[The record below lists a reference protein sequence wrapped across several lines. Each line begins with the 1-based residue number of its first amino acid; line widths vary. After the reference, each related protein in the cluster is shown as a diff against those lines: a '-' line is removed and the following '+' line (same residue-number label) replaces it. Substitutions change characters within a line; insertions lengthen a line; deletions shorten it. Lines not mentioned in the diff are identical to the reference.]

1 MIDPQFYQQL
11 AAQYALG
18 LRDHDN
24 MKPLRGRP
32 GDLMNMI
39 EGLNRNSL
47 HDAKN
52 PENLDY
58 LEKRN
63 VLRDRGNL
71 LWQNLTALSA
81 AMKGGDKERQR
92 KALNEAATALQGF
105 DYALGDMQDVRFMD
119 KMLQDSARSN
129 YAGEN
134 VSMLFSKFGHT
145 PRHSVNEN
153 TAKYL
158 QGLEAQPYVPK
169 QKTDPAFRPLAPVP
183 APRKQSGLELESLQN
198 HGFEIILEEK
208 AHGKMTG
215 EAIIQNA
222 GTMGSL
228 SLAYT
233 SMIRNGSFSKREDFA
248 NINDEELST
257 AMRNAALEKDAHHE
271 PYFKGKLLG
280 EQSDYLIH
288 MMSSPE
294 KMKDFCAA
302 YETQKMI
309 QQKKAEGKL
318 EKNYENYIWLH
329 SRMNVPK
336 GKEREYLAKCMAAQ
350 QLNGSEPYSLDK
362 IRKEAKKILK
372 NKNFLKL
379 TANRA
384 LTRKL
389 LMEGDTRT
397 MEGAMESMEK
407 ANLARRMNAFREHR
421 ESFPKKSW
429 EGYLNAHLNME
440 PPKGQEAL
448 HLMKILYTVSSIQM
462 DKPNKE
468 FSVSTVRE
476 KATQM
481 LNNKYFKL
489 VADKPEEVRKLLQ
502 IKNPAKLSQAFVETG
517 VRLGEEAGLAQG
529 KAQKQQLHMSAT
541 QVEGAKKPE
550 EQAIAANG

>member
-11 AAQYALG
+11 AVQYALQ
-18 LRDHDN
+18 LKDHKN
-24 MKPLRGRP
+24 WKPLRGRA

-39 EGLNRNSL
+39 EGLNQESL
-47 HDAKN
+47 HAAN
-52 PENLDY
+52 SPENLDY
-58 LEKRN
+58 HEKRN

-81 AMKGGDKERQR
+81 AMKGGDKEKQQ
-92 KALNEAATALQGF
+92 KALDEAATALQGF
-105 DYALGDMQDVRFMD
+105 DYALDDMQNVRFWD
-119 KMLQDSARSN
+119 KLLQDSARSN

-134 VSMLFSKFGHT
+134 VSMLFSNYGHT
-145 PRHSVNEN
+145 PRHSIRE
-153 TAKYL
+153 TTTKYL
-158 QGLEAQPYVPK
+158 QELGAQPYAPK
-169 QKTDPAFRPLAPVP
+169 KKTDPAFRVLAPVP
-183 APRKQSGLELESLQN
+183 APREQSGLELESLQN
-198 HGFEIILEEK
+198 HGFEIILKEK

-248 NINDEELST
+248 NISDKELST

-294 KMKDFCAA
+294 KMKDFCEA

-318 EKNYENYIWLH
+318 EKNYDNYIWLH

-379 TANRA
+379 TANKA

-397 MEGAMESMEK
+397 MEGAMQSMEDV
-407 ANLARRMNAFREHR
+407 NLTKRMNAFREHP

-440 PPKGQEAL
+440 IPKGQEAL
-448 HLMKILYTVSSIQM
+448 HLMKILYTIAAIKT
-462 DKPNKE
+462 DRPNKE

-476 KATQM
+476 KAKDM
-481 LNNKYFKL
+481 LDRKYFKL
-489 VADKPEEVRKLLQ
+489 FADKPDLIRELLQ
-502 IKNPAKLSQAFVETG
+502 TKDPVKISNDFVNTG
-517 VRLGEEAGLAQG
+517 VKLAEEAELGRGNAPKQHGPVLAPQ
-529 KAQKQQLHMSAT
+529 A
-541 QVEGAKKPE
+541 EGAKKPE
-550 EQAIAANG
+550 EPVVKTN

>member
-11 AAQYALG
+11 AVQYALQ
-18 LRDHDN
+18 LKDHKN
-24 MKPLRGRP
+24 WMPLRGRA

-39 EGLNRNSL
+39 EGLNQESL
-47 HDAKN
+47 HAAN
-52 PENLDY
+52 SSENLDY
-58 LEKRN
+58 HEKRN

-81 AMKGGDKERQR
+81 AMKGGDKEKQQ

-105 DYALGDMQDVRFMD
+105 DYALDDMQDVRFKD
-119 KMLQDSARSN
+119 KLLQDSARSN

-134 VSMLFSKFGHT
+134 VSMLFSNYGHT
-145 PRHSVNEN
+145 PRHSIREN
-153 TAKYL
+153 TTKYL
-158 QGLEAQPYVPK
+158 QELRAQPYAPK
-169 QKTDPAFRPLAPVP
+169 KKTDPVFRVLAPVP
-183 APRKQSGLELESLQN
+183 APRMQKRSELEHLQN
-198 HGFEIILEEK
+198 QGFETILMQRK
-208 AHGKMTG
+208 LADRTPD
-215 EAIIQNA
+215 AIIENA
-222 GTMGSL
+222 GLMASM
-228 SLAYT
+228 SLAYMD
-233 SMIRNGSFSKREDFA
+233 MIKKGKFSKQEGFA
-248 NINDEELST
+248 NISNKQLESE
-257 AMRNAALEKDAHHE
+257 MKKAALEMDAHHD

-294 KMKDFCAA
+294 KMKDFCEA

-318 EKNYENYIWLH
+318 DKNYDNYIWLH

-379 TANRA
+379 TANKA

-389 LMEGDTRT
+389 LMEGDTRM
-397 MEGAMESMEK
+397 MEGAMQSMED
-407 ANLARRMNAFREHR
+407 ANLTKRMNAFREHPK
-421 ESFPKKSW
+421 SFPKKSW

-440 PPKGQEAL
+440 IPKGQEAL
-448 HLMKILYTVSSIQM
+448 HLMKILYTISAIKM
-462 DKPNKE
+462 DNPNKE

-476 KATQM
+476 KAKDM
-481 LNNKYFKL
+481 LDREYFKL
-489 VADKPEEVRKLLQ
+489 FADKPDLIRKLLQ
-502 IKNPAKLSQAFVETG
+502 TKDPVKISNDFVNTG
-517 VRLGEEAGLAQG
+517 VKLAEEAELGRGNAPKQHDPVLAQQ
-529 KAQKQQLHMSAT
+529 A
-541 QVEGAKKPE
+541 EGAKKPE
-550 EQAIAANG
+550 EPVVKTN

>member
-1 MIDPQFYQQL
+1 MIDPKFYQQL
-11 AAQYALG
+11 AVQYAFQLK
-18 LRDHDN
+18 DHKN
-24 MKPLRGRP
+24 WMPLRGSA

-39 EGLNRNSL
+39 EGLNQESL
-47 HDAKN
+47 HAAN
-52 PENLDY
+52 SPENLDY
-58 LEKRN
+58 HEKRN
-63 VLRDRGNL
+63 ALRDRGNL

-81 AMKGGDKERQR
+81 AMKGGDKEKQQ
-92 KALNEAATALQGF
+92 KALDEAATALQGF
-105 DYALGDMQDVRFMD
+105 DYALDDMQNVRFWD
-119 KMLQDSARSN
+119 KLLQDSARSN

-134 VSMLFSKFGHT
+134 VSMLFSNYGHT
-145 PRHSVNEN
+145 PRHSIREN
-153 TAKYL
+153 TTKYL
-158 QGLEAQPYVPK
+158 QELGAQPYAPK
-169 QKTDPAFRPLAPVP
+169 KKTDPAFRDLAPVP
-183 APRKQSGLELESLQN
+183 APRMQKRSELEHLQN
-198 HGFEIILEEK
+198 QGFETILMQRK
-208 AHGKMTG
+208 LADRTPD
-215 EAIIQNA
+215 AIIENA
-222 GTMGSL
+222 GLMASM

-233 SMIRNGSFSKREDFA
+233 DMIKNGKFSKQEGFA
-248 NINDEELST
+248 NISDKELST
-257 AMRNAALEKDAHHE
+257 AMRSAALEKDAHHE

-302 YETQKMI
+302 YETQKSV

-318 EKNYENYIWLH
+318 EKNYDNYIWLH

-379 TANRA
+379 TANKA

-397 MEGAMESMEK
+397 MEGAMRSMED
-407 ANLARRMNAFREHR
+407 ANLTKRMNAFREHPK
-421 ESFPKKSW
+421 SFPKKSW

-440 PPKGQEAL
+440 IPKGQEAL
-448 HLMKILYTVSSIQM
+448 HLMKILYTISAIKM

-476 KATQM
+476 KAKDM
-481 LNNKYFKL
+481 LDRKYLKL
-489 VADKPEEVRKLLQ
+489 FADKPDLIRELLQ
-502 IKNPAKLSQAFVETG
+502 TKDPVKISNDFVNTGLKLA
-517 VRLGEEAGLAQG
+517 EEAELGRGNAPKQHDSVLAQQ
-529 KAQKQQLHMSAT
+529 A
-541 QVEGAKKPE
+541 EGAKKPE
-550 EQAIAANG
+550 EPVVKTN

>member
-1 MIDPQFYQQL
+1 MIDPKFYQQL
-11 AAQYALG
+11 AVQYALQ
-18 LRDHDN
+18 LKDHKN
-24 MKPLRGRP
+24 WMPLRGSA

-39 EGLNRNSL
+39 EGLNQESL
-47 HDAKN
+47 HAAN
-52 PENLDY
+52 SPENLGY
-58 LEKRN
+58 HEKRN

-81 AMKGGDKERQR
+81 AMKGGDKEKQQ
-92 KALNEAATALQGF
+92 KALDEAATALQGF
-105 DYALGDMQDVRFMD
+105 DYALDDMQNVRFWD
-119 KMLQDSARSN
+119 KLLQDSARSN

-134 VSMLFSKFGHT
+134 VSMLFSNYGHT
-145 PRHSVNEN
+145 PRHSIREN
-153 TAKYL
+153 TTKYL
-158 QGLEAQPYVPK
+158 QELGAQPYAPK
-169 QKTDPAFRPLAPVP
+169 KKTDPAFRVLAPVP
-183 APRKQSGLELESLQN
+183 APRMQKRSELEHLQN
-198 HGFEIILEEK
+198 QGFETILMQRK
-208 AHGKMTG
+208 LADRTPD
-215 EAIIQNA
+215 AIIENA
-222 GTMGSL
+222 GLMASM

-233 SMIRNGSFSKREDFA
+233 DMIKNGKFSKQEGFA
-248 NINDEELST
+248 NISDKEFST
-257 AMRNAALEKDAHHE
+257 AMRSAALEKDAHHE

-302 YETQKMI
+302 YETQKSV

-318 EKNYENYIWLH
+318 EKNYDNYIWLH

-379 TANRA
+379 TANKA

-397 MEGAMESMEK
+397 MEGAMRSMED
-407 ANLARRMNAFREHR
+407 ANLTKRMNAFREHPK
-421 ESFPKKSW
+421 SFPKKSW

-440 PPKGQEAL
+440 IPKGQEAL
-448 HLMKILYTVSSIQM
+448 HLMKILYTISAIKM

-476 KATQM
+476 KAKDM
-481 LNNKYFKL
+481 LDRKYLKL
-489 VADKPEEVRKLLQ
+489 FADKPDLIRELLQ
-502 IKNPAKLSQAFVETG
+502 TKDPVKISNDFVNTGLKLA
-517 VRLGEEAGLAQG
+517 EEAELGRGNAPKQHDSVLAQQ
-529 KAQKQQLHMSAT
+529 A
-541 QVEGAKKPE
+541 EGAKKPE
-550 EQAIAANG
+550 EPVVKTN

>member
-11 AAQYALG
+11 AVQYALQ
-18 LRDHDN
+18 LKDHKN
-24 MKPLRGRP
+24 WMPLRGSA

-39 EGLNRNSL
+39 EGLNQESL
-47 HDAKN
+47 HAAN
-52 PENLDY
+52 SPENLGY
-58 LEKRN
+58 HEKRN

-81 AMKGGDKERQR
+81 AMKGGDKEKQQ
-92 KALNEAATALQGF
+92 KALDEAATALQGF
-105 DYALGDMQDVRFMD
+105 DYALDDMQNVRFWD
-119 KMLQDSARSN
+119 KLLQDSARSN

-134 VSMLFSKFGHT
+134 VSMLFSNYGHT
-145 PRHSVNEN
+145 PRHSIREN
-153 TAKYL
+153 TTKYL
-158 QGLEAQPYVPK
+158 QELGAQPYAPK
-169 QKTDPAFRPLAPVP
+169 KKTDPAFRVLAPVP
-183 APRKQSGLELESLQN
+183 APRMQKRSELEHLQN
-198 HGFEIILEEK
+198 QGFETILMQRK
-208 AHGKMTG
+208 LADRTPD
-215 EAIIQNA
+215 AIIENA
-222 GTMGSL
+222 GLMASM

-233 SMIRNGSFSKREDFA
+233 DMIKNGKFSKQEGFA
-248 NINDEELST
+248 NISDKELST

-302 YETQKMI
+302 YETQKSV

-318 EKNYENYIWLH
+318 EKNYDNYIWLH

-379 TANRA
+379 TANKA

-397 MEGAMESMEK
+397 MEGAMQSMED
-407 ANLARRMNAFREHR
+407 ANLTKRMNAFREHPK
-421 ESFPKKSW
+421 SFPKKSW

-440 PPKGQEAL
+440 IPKGQEAL
-448 HLMKILYTVSSIQM
+448 HLMKILYTISAIRM

-476 KATQM
+476 KAKDM
-481 LNNKYFKL
+481 LDRKYFKL
-489 VADKPEEVRKLLQ
+489 FADKPDLIRELLRTKDPVK
-502 IKNPAKLSQAFVETG
+502 ISNDFVNTG
-517 VRLGEEAGLAQG
+517 VKLAEEAELGRGNAPKQHDSVLAQQ
-529 KAQKQQLHMSAT
+529 A
-541 QVEGAKKPE
+541 EGAKKPE
-550 EQAIAANG
+550 EPVVKTN